1 MSKDRV
7 VSLKLSEDLLLG
19 IGRAARAAGCSP
31 QEIIRDAVAAAL
43 TESRQA
49 ELAEQVGHIRGLF
62 DQAEGWLELQSNLR
76 SAGFVLRAAPAGG
89 LGLHTWP
96 QENYLIPAEALGQS
110 LAALSLRFRAPF
122 PGLVRTET
130 SDTPSVVFRHRAA

>member
-19 IGRAARAAGCSP
+19 VGRAARAAGCSP
-31 QEIIRDAVAAAL
+31 QEIIRDAVAATL

-49 ELAEQVGHIRGLF
+49 ELSEQVSHIRGLF
-62 DQAEGWLELQSNLR
+62 DRAQGWLELQSDLR
-76 SAGFVLRAAPAGG
+76 SAGFVLRSAPAGG
-89 LGLHTWP
+89 LALHTWP
-96 QENYLIPAEALGQS
+96 QENYLVPVEALGQS
-110 LAALSLRFRAPF
+110 LAALSLQFRAPF

-130 SDTPSVVFRHRAA
+130 AGVPAPVFRHRAA